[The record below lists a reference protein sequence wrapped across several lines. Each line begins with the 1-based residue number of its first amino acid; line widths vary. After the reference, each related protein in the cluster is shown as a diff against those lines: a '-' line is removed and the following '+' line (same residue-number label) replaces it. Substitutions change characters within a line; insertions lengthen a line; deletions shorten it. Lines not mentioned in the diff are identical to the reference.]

1 MSIFEVQKV
10 MVPEPSIAF
19 ENQLIKNYMEKTS
32 TNVWDSCLQIIKDN
46 IPNQSFKTWFEPIKP
61 LRLEGSI
68 LTIQVPSLFF
78 YEWLEEHY
86 VGLLR
91 KTIKKHLGEE
101 GRLEYNIVVEKSS
114 ANKPYTTNMPSSG
127 NGAEGK
133 NQSIPM
139 PVALNKDIKNPF
151 VIPGLKKLQVD
162 PQLNP
167 NYTFDSFIEGDCNRL
182 ARSAGYAVAGK
193 PGGTSFN
200 PLMIY
205 GGVGLGKT
213 HLAQAIG
220 NEIKRNIPDKLVIYV
235 SCEKFCQQ
243 FVDSL
248 KNNTI
253 NDFVNFYQAMD
264 VIIMDDVHNFA
275 GKEKTQDIFFHI
287 FNHLHQAGKQ
297 VILTSDKPPK
307 DLAGLEERLLSR
319 FKWGLSADLQIP
331 DLETR
336 MAILKKKMYQD
347 GIELTGD
354 VIEYVAHNIDNN
366 VRELEGALVS
376 LLAQATLNRKE
387 IDLNLAKQMLKNFI
401 KNSSK
406 EISME
411 YIQKLVCEYFE
422 VPVEMVKSKTRK
434 REIVQARQISMYLA
448 KSHTKTSLKSIG
460 AFFGGRD
467 HSTVIYACQ
476 TVEDLIDTD
485 KKFKAY
491 VADIQK
497 KLKMS

>member
-1 MSIFEVQKV
+1 
-10 MVPEPSIAF
+10 
-19 ENQLIKNYMEKTS
+19 MEKTS
-32 TNVWDSCLQIIKDN
+32 AFVWDNCLQIIKDN
-46 IPNQSFKTWFEPIKP
+46 IPTQSFKTWFEPIIP
-61 LRLEGSI
+61 IRLEESV

-78 YEWLEEHY
+78 YEWIEEHY

-91 KTIKKHLGEE
+91 KTIKKQLGDNA
-101 GRLEYNIVVEKSS
+101 RLEYNIVVEKSS
-114 ANKPYTTNMPSSG
+114 SQKPYTTNLPSSG

-133 NQSIPM
+133 SQSIPM

-167 NYTFDSFIEGDCNRL
+167 NYTFENFIEGDCNRL
-182 ARSAGYAVAGK
+182 ARSAGYAVAAK

-205 GGVGLGKT
+205 GGSGLGKT

-220 NEIKRNIPDKLVIYV
+220 NEVKRNMPDKLVIYV

-264 VIIMDDVHNFA
+264 IIIMDDVHNFA
-275 GKEKTQDIFFHI
+275 GKDKTQDIFFHI
-287 FNHLHQAGKQ
+287 FNHLHQSGKQ
-297 VILTSDKPPK
+297 LIITSDKSPK

-319 FKWGLSADLQIP
+319 FKWGLSADLTIP
-331 DLETR
+331 DIETR

-347 GIELTGD
+347 GIELPND
-354 VIEYVAHNIDNN
+354 VIEYVALNIDNN
-366 VRELEGALVS
+366 VRELEGAMVS
-376 LLAQATLNRKE
+376 LLAQSTLNRKE
-387 IDLNLAKQMLKNFI
+387 IDLALAKQMLKNFI
-401 KNSSK
+401 KNTSK

-422 VPVEMVKSKTRK
+422 VPVEIVKSKTRK

-476 TVEDLIDTD
+476 TVEDLIETD

-491 VADIQK
+491 VNDIQK

>member
-1 MSIFEVQKV
+1 
-10 MVPEPSIAF
+10 
-19 ENQLIKNYMEKTS
+19 MEKTS
-32 TNVWDSCLQIIKDN
+32 THVWNSCLQIIKDN
-46 IPNQSFKTWFEPIKP
+46 IPAQSFKTWFEPIKA
-61 LRLEGSI
+61 LRLEGNV

-91 KTIKKHLGEE
+91 KTVKKQLGED

-114 ANKPYTTNMPSSG
+114 TSIPYTTNMPSNG

-133 NQSIPM
+133 NQSMPM
-139 PVALNKDIKNPF
+139 PISLNKDIKNPF

-162 PQLNP
+162 PQLNQ
-167 NYTFDSFIEGDCNRL
+167 NYTFENFIEGDCNRL

-213 HLAQAIG
+213 HLVQAIG
-220 NEIKRNIPDKLVIYV
+220 NEIKRTLTDKLVLYV
-235 SCEKFCQQ
+235 SCEKFTQQ
-243 FVDSL
+243 FVAAL
-248 KNNTI
+248 KNNNI

-264 VIIMDDVHNFA
+264 VLIMDDVHNFA

-287 FNHLHQAGKQ
+287 FNHLHQSGKQ
-297 VILTSDKPPK
+297 LIITSDKAPK
-307 DLAGLEERLLSR
+307 DLSGLEERLLSR

-336 MAILKKKMYQD
+336 MAILNKKMYFD
-347 GIELTGD
+347 GIELPSE

-366 VRELEGALVS
+366 VRELEGAMVS
-376 LLAQATLNRKE
+376 LLAQSTLNKKE
-387 IDLNLAKQMLKNFI
+387 IDLNLAKSMLKNFI

-422 VPVEMVKSKTRK
+422 VPIEMVKSKTRK

-448 KSHTKTSLKSIG
+448 KLHTKTSLKSIG

-476 TVEDLIDTD
+476 TVDDLIDTD
-485 KKFKAY
+485 KKFKGY

>member
-1 MSIFEVQKV
+1 
-10 MVPEPSIAF
+10 
-19 ENQLIKNYMEKTS
+19 
-32 TNVWDSCLQIIKDN
+32 
-46 IPNQSFKTWFEPIKP
+46 
-61 LRLEGSI
+61 
-68 LTIQVPSLFF
+68 
-78 YEWLEEHY
+78 LEEHY

-91 KTIKKHLGEE
+91 KTVKKQLGDE

-114 ANKPYTTNMPSSG
+114 NSIPYTTNMPSNG

-133 NQSIPM
+133 KQSIPM
-139 PVALNKDIKNPF
+139 PVSLNKDIKNPF

-167 NYTFDSFIEGDCNRL
+167 NYCFENFIEGDCNRL

-220 NEIKRNIPDKLVIYV
+220 NEVKQTMPDKLVLYV
-235 SCEKFCQQ
+235 SCEKFTQQ
-243 FVDSL
+243 FVDAL
-248 KNNTI
+248 KNNNI

-264 VIIMDDVHNFA
+264 VLIMDDVHNFA

-287 FNHLHQAGKQ
+287 FNHLHQSGKQ
-297 VILTSDKPPK
+297 LIITSDKAPK
-307 DLAGLEERLLSR
+307 DLSGLEERLLSR

-336 MAILKKKMYQD
+336 MAILKKKMYTD
-347 GIELTGD
+347 GIELPGE

-366 VRELEGALVS
+366 VRELEGAMVS
-376 LLAQATLNRKE
+376 LLAQSTLNKKE
-387 IDLNLAKQMLKNFI
+387 IDLGLAKSMLKNFV
-401 KNSSK
+401 KNTSR

-411 YIQKLVCEYFE
+411 FIQKLVCEYFE
-422 VPVEMVKSKTRK
+422 VPIDMVKSKTRK

-460 AFFGGRD
+460 QFFGGRD

-491 VADIQK
+491 VQDIQK

>member
-1 MSIFEVQKV
+1 
-10 MVPEPSIAF
+10 
-19 ENQLIKNYMEKTS
+19 MEKTCTS
-32 TNVWDSCLQIIKDN
+32 VWENCLQIIKDN
-46 IPNQSFKTWFEPIKP
+46 IPTQSFKTWFEPIIP
-61 LRLEGSI
+61 LRLEASV

-91 KTIKKHLGEE
+91 KTIKKHLGDT

-114 ANKPYTTNMPSSG
+114 SKKPYTTNLPSSG

-133 NQSIPM
+133 SQSIPM

-167 NYTFDSFIEGDCNRL
+167 NYTFENFIEGDCNRL
-182 ARSAGYAVAGK
+182 ARSAGYAVAAK

-220 NEIKRNIPDKLVIYV
+220 NEVKRTMPDKLVIYV

-264 VIIMDDVHNFA
+264 IIIMDDVHNFA
-275 GKEKTQDIFFHI
+275 GKDKTQDIFFHI
-287 FNHLHQAGKQ
+287 FNHLHQSGKQ
-297 VILTSDKPPK
+297 LIITSDKPPK

-319 FKWGLSADLQIP
+319 FKWGLSADLSVP
-331 DLETR
+331 DIETR

-347 GIELTGD
+347 GIELPND
-354 VIEYVAHNIDNN
+354 VIEYVANNIDNN
-366 VRELEGALVS
+366 VRELEGAMVS
-376 LLAQATLNRKE
+376 LLAQSTLNKKE
-387 IDLNLAKQMLKNFI
+387 IDLALAKQMLKNFI
-401 KNSSK
+401 KNTSK

-491 VADIQK
+491 VQDIQK

>member
-1 MSIFEVQKV
+1 
-10 MVPEPSIAF
+10 
-19 ENQLIKNYMEKTS
+19 MEKTC
-32 TNVWDSCLQIIKDN
+32 TNVWNNCLQIIKDN
-46 IPNQSFKTWFEPIKP
+46 IPTQSFKTWFDPIKA
-61 LRLEGSI
+61 LRLEGNI

-86 VGLLR
+86 VSLLR
-91 KTIKKHLGEE
+91 KTVKKQLGED

-114 ANKPYTTNMPSSG
+114 NNKPYTTNMPSNG

-139 PVALNKDIKNPF
+139 PINLNKDIKNPF

-162 PQLNP
+162 PQLNQ
-167 NYTFDSFIEGDCNRL
+167 NYTFENYIEGDCNRL
-182 ARSAGYAVAGK
+182 ARAAGYAVSNK

-205 GGVGLGKT
+205 GAVGLGKT

-220 NEIKRNIPDKLVIYV
+220 NEIKRLQNDKLVLYV
-235 SCEKFCQQ
+235 SCEKFTQQ
-243 FVDSL
+243 FVDAL
-248 KNNTI
+248 KNNNI

-264 VIIMDDVHNFA
+264 VLIMDDVHNFA

-287 FNHLHQAGKQ
+287 FNHLHQSGKQ
-297 VILTSDKPPK
+297 LIITCDKPPK
-307 DLAGLEERLLSR
+307 DLTGLEERLLSR
-319 FKWGLSADLQIP
+319 FKWGLSADLQVP

-336 MAILKKKMYQD
+336 MAILKKKIYSD
-347 GIELTGD
+347 GIDLSGD

-366 VRELEGALVS
+366 VRELEGAMVS
-376 LLAQATLNRKE
+376 LLAQSTLNKKD
-387 IDLNLAKQMLKNFI
+387 IDLHLAKSMLKNFI

-406 EISME
+406 EISIE

-422 VPVEMVKSKTRK
+422 VPIEMVKSKTRK

-460 AFFGGRD
+460 VFFGGRD

-476 TVEDLIDTD
+476 TVEDLIETD
-485 KKFKAY
+485 KKFKSY
-491 VADIQK
+491 VTDIQK

>member
-1 MSIFEVQKV
+1 
-10 MVPEPSIAF
+10 
-19 ENQLIKNYMEKTS
+19 MEKTC
-32 TNVWDSCLQIIKDN
+32 TEVWNNCLQIIKDN
-46 IPNQSFKTWFEPIKP
+46 IPAQSFKTWFEPIKA
-61 LRLEGSI
+61 LRLEGNV

-91 KTIKKHLGEE
+91 KTVKKQLGEE

-114 ANKPYTTNMPSSG
+114 NSKPFTTNMPSNG
-127 NGAEGK
+127 NGAEAK
-133 NQSIPM
+133 TQSMPM

-167 NYTFDSFIEGDCNRL
+167 NYNFDNFVEGDCNRL
-182 ARSAGYAVAGK
+182 ARSAGYAVAAK

-220 NEIKRNIPDKLVIYV
+220 NEIKRNMPDKLVLYV
-235 SCEKFCQQ
+235 SCEKFTQQ
-243 FVDSL
+243 FVDAL
-248 KNNTI
+248 KNNNI

-264 VIIMDDVHNFA
+264 VLIMDDVHNFA

-287 FNHLHQAGKQ
+287 FNHLHQSGKQ
-297 VILTSDKPPK
+297 LIVTSDKAPK
-307 DLAGLEERLLSR
+307 DLSGLEERLLSR
-319 FKWGLSADLQIP
+319 FKWGLSADLQVP

-336 MAILKKKMYQD
+336 MAILKKKMYSD
-347 GIELTGD
+347 GIDLPSE

-366 VRELEGALVS
+366 VRELEGAMVS
-376 LLAQATLNRKE
+376 LLAQSTLNKKE
-387 IDLNLAKQMLKNFI
+387 IDLNLAKSMLKNFI
-401 KNSSK
+401 KNSTK
-406 EISME
+406 EISMD

-422 VPVEMVKSKTRK
+422 VPVEMVKSQTRK

-448 KSHTKTSLKSIG
+448 KSHTKPSLKSIG

>member
-1 MSIFEVQKV
+1 
-10 MVPEPSIAF
+10 
-19 ENQLIKNYMEKTS
+19 MEKTCN
-32 TNVWDSCLQIIKDN
+32 NVWENCLQIIKDN
-46 IPNQSFKTWFEPIKP
+46 IPTQSFKTWFEPIIP
-61 LRLEGSI
+61 LRLEESI

-91 KTIKKHLGEE
+91 KTIKKQLGDSA
-101 GRLEYNIVVEKSS
+101 RLEYNIVVEKSS
-114 ANKPYTTNMPSSG
+114 SQKPYTTNLPSSG

-133 NQSIPM
+133 TQSIPM

-167 NYTFDSFIEGDCNRL
+167 NYTFENFIEGDCNRL
-182 ARSAGYAVAGK
+182 ARSAGYAVAAK

-200 PLMIY
+200 LLMIY

-220 NEIKRNIPDKLVIYV
+220 NEVKRNMPDKLVIYV

-264 VIIMDDVHNFA
+264 IIIMDDVHNFA
-275 GKEKTQDIFFHI
+275 GKDKTQDIFFHI
-287 FNHLHQAGKQ
+287 FNHLHQSGKQ
-297 VILTSDKPPK
+297 LIITSDKPPK

-319 FKWGLSADLQIP
+319 FKWGLSADLSVP
-331 DLETR
+331 DIETR

-347 GIELTGD
+347 GIELPND
-354 VIEYVAHNIDNN
+354 VIEYVANNIDNN
-366 VRELEGALVS
+366 VRELEGAMVS
-376 LLAQATLNRKE
+376 LLAQSTLNKKE
-387 IDLNLAKQMLKNFI
+387 IDLALAKQMLKNFI
-401 KNSSK
+401 KNTSK

-491 VADIQK
+491 VHDIQK

>member
-1 MSIFEVQKV
+1 
-10 MVPEPSIAF
+10 
-19 ENQLIKNYMEKTS
+19 MEKTS
-32 TNVWDSCLQIIKDN
+32 SHVWNNCLQIIKDN
-46 IPNQSFKTWFEPIKP
+46 IPAQSFKTWFEPIKA
-61 LRLEGSI
+61 LRLEGNV

-91 KTIKKHLGEE
+91 KTVKKQLGED

-114 ANKPYTTNMPSSG
+114 TSIPYTTNMPSNG

-133 NQSIPM
+133 NQSMPM
-139 PVALNKDIKNPF
+139 PISLNKDIKNPF

-162 PQLNP
+162 PQLNQ
-167 NYTFDSFIEGDCNRL
+167 NYTFENFIEGDCNRL

-213 HLAQAIG
+213 HLVQAIG
-220 NEIKRNIPDKLVIYV
+220 NEVKRTLTDKLVLYV
-235 SCEKFCQQ
+235 SCEKFTQQ
-243 FVDSL
+243 FVDAL
-248 KNNTI
+248 KNNNI

-264 VIIMDDVHNFA
+264 VLIMDDVHNFA

-287 FNHLHQAGKQ
+287 FNHLHQSGKQ
-297 VILTSDKPPK
+297 LIITSDKAPK
-307 DLAGLEERLLSR
+307 DLSGLEERLLSR

-336 MAILKKKMYQD
+336 MAILNKKMYFD
-347 GIELTGD
+347 GIELPSE

-366 VRELEGALVS
+366 VRELEGAMVS
-376 LLAQATLNRKE
+376 LLAQSTLNKKE
-387 IDLNLAKQMLKNFI
+387 IDLNLAKSMLKNFI

-422 VPVEMVKSKTRK
+422 VPIEMVKSKTRK

-448 KSHTKTSLKSIG
+448 KLHTKTSLKSIG

-476 TVEDLIDTD
+476 TVDDLIDTD
-485 KKFKAY
+485 KKFKGY

>member
-1 MSIFEVQKV
+1 
-10 MVPEPSIAF
+10 
-19 ENQLIKNYMEKTS
+19 MEKTCTS
-32 TNVWDSCLQIIKDN
+32 VWNECLSIIKDN
-46 IPNQSFKTWFEPIKP
+46 IPAQSYKTWFEPINA
-61 LRLEGSI
+61 LRLEGNV

-86 VGLLR
+86 VALLR
-91 KTIKKHLGEE
+91 KTVKKQLGDE

-114 ANKPYTTNMPSSG
+114 NKKPYTTNMPSNG
-127 NGAEGK
+127 NGSEAK
-133 NQSIPM
+133 QQAIPM
-139 PVALNKDIKNPF
+139 PVSLNKDIKNPF

-167 NYTFDSFIEGDCNRL
+167 NYCFENFIEGDCNRL
-182 ARSAGYAVAGK
+182 ARSAGYAVAAK

-200 PLMIY
+200 PLMLY

-220 NEIKRNIPDKLVIYV
+220 NEIKRTNSDKLVIYV

-275 GKEKTQDIFFHI
+275 GKEKTQDIFFHV
-287 FNHLHQAGKQ
+287 FNHLHQSGKQ
-297 VILTSDKPPK
+297 IILTSDKPPK
-307 DLAGLEERLLSR
+307 DLSGLEERLLSR
-319 FKWGLSADLQIP
+319 FKWGLSADLQVP

-336 MAILKKKMYQD
+336 MAILKKKMYTD
-347 GIELTGD
+347 GIELPSE

-366 VRELEGALVS
+366 VRELEGAMVS
-376 LLAQATLNRKE
+376 LLAQATLNKKE
-387 IDLNLAKQMLKNFI
+387 IDLGLAKAMLKNFI
-401 KNSSK
+401 KNTSK

-448 KSHTKTSLKSIG
+448 KSLTKTSLKSIG
-460 AFFGGRD
+460 QFFGGRD

-476 TVEDLIDTD
+476 TVEDLIETD
-485 KKFKAY
+485 KKFKNY
-491 VADIQK
+491 MQDIQK
-497 KLKMS
+497 KLKMG

>member
-1 MSIFEVQKV
+1 
-10 MVPEPSIAF
+10 
-19 ENQLIKNYMEKTS
+19 
-32 TNVWDSCLQIIKDN
+32 
-46 IPNQSFKTWFEPIKP
+46 
-61 LRLEGSI
+61 
-68 LTIQVPSLFF
+68 
-78 YEWLEEHY
+78 
-86 VGLLR
+86 
-91 KTIKKHLGEE
+91 
-101 GRLEYNIVVEKSS
+101 
-114 ANKPYTTNMPSSG
+114 
-127 NGAEGK
+127 
-133 NQSIPM
+133 
-139 PVALNKDIKNPF
+139 
-151 VIPGLKKLQVD
+151 
-162 PQLNP
+162 
-167 NYTFDSFIEGDCNRL
+167 
-182 ARSAGYAVAGK
+182 
-193 PGGTSFN
+193 
-200 PLMIY
+200 MIH

-220 NEIKRNIPDKLVIYV
+220 NEVKRTIPDKLVLYV
-235 SCEKFCQQ
+235 SCEKFTQQ
-243 FVDSL
+243 FVDAL
-248 KNNTI
+248 KNNNI

-264 VIIMDDVHNFA
+264 ILIMDDVHNFA

-287 FNHLHQAGKQ
+287 FNHLHQSGKQ
-297 VILTSDKPPK
+297 LIITSDKPPK
-307 DLAGLEERLLSR
+307 DLSGLEERLLSR
-319 FKWGLSADLQIP
+319 FKWGLSADLQVP

-336 MAILKKKMYQD
+336 MAILKKKMYTD
-347 GIELTGD
+347 GIELPGE

-366 VRELEGALVS
+366 VRELEGAMVS
-376 LLAQATLNRKE
+376 LLAQSTLNKKE
-387 IDLNLAKQMLKNFI
+387 IDLNLAKSMLKNFI

-422 VPVEMVKSKTRK
+422 VPIEMVKSKTRK
-434 REIVQARQISMYLA
+434 REIVQARQISMYLS

>member
-1 MSIFEVQKV
+1 
-10 MVPEPSIAF
+10 
-19 ENQLIKNYMEKTS
+19 MEQAS
-32 TNVWDSCLQIIKDN
+32 TNVWNNCLQIIKDN
-46 IPNQSFKTWFEPIKP
+46 IPAQSFKTWFEPIKA
-61 LRLEGSI
+61 LRLEGNV

-91 KTIKKHLGEE
+91 KTVKKQLGEE

-114 ANKPYTTNMPSSG
+114 NNKPYTTNMPSNG

-133 NQSIPM
+133 NQSMPM
-139 PVALNKDIKNPF
+139 PVSLNKDIKNPF

-162 PQLNP
+162 PQLNQ
-167 NYTFDSFIEGDCNRL
+167 NYTFENFIEGDCNRL
-182 ARSAGYAVAGK
+182 ARSAGYAVAAK

-220 NEIKRNIPDKLVIYV
+220 NEIKRTLTDKLVLYV
-235 SCEKFCQQ
+235 SCEKFTQQ
-243 FVDSL
+243 FVDAL
-248 KNNTI
+248 KNNNI

-264 VIIMDDVHNFA
+264 ILIMDDVHNFA

-287 FNHLHQAGKQ
+287 FNHLHQSGKQ
-297 VILTSDKPPK
+297 LIITSDKAPK
-307 DLAGLEERLLSR
+307 DLSGLEERLLSR

-336 MAILKKKMYQD
+336 MAILKKKMYSD
-347 GIELTGD
+347 GIELPGE

-366 VRELEGALVS
+366 VRELEGAMVS
-376 LLAQATLNRKE
+376 LLAQSTLNKKE
-387 IDLNLAKQMLKNFI
+387 IDLNLAKSMLKNFI

-411 YIQKLVCEYFE
+411 YIQNLVCEYFE
-422 VPVEMVKSKTRK
+422 VPIEMVKSKTRK

-448 KSHTKTSLKSIG
+448 KLHTKTSLKSIG

-476 TVEDLIDTD
+476 TVDDLIDTD
-485 KKFKAY
+485 KKFKGY

>member
-1 MSIFEVQKV
+1 
-10 MVPEPSIAF
+10 
-19 ENQLIKNYMEKTS
+19 MEKAC
-32 TNVWDSCLQIIKDN
+32 TNVWNNCLQIIKDN
-46 IPNQSFKTWFEPIKP
+46 IPAQSFKTWFEPIKA
-61 LRLEGSI
+61 LRLEGNV

-91 KTIKKHLGEE
+91 KTVKKQLGEE

-114 ANKPYTTNMPSSG
+114 NNKPYTTNMPSNG

-133 NQSIPM
+133 NQSMPM
-139 PVALNKDIKNPF
+139 PVSLNKDIKNPF

-162 PQLNP
+162 PQLNQ
-167 NYTFDSFIEGDCNRL
+167 NYTFENFIEGDCNRL
-182 ARSAGYAVAGK
+182 ARSAGYAVAAK

-205 GGVGLGKT
+205 GVVGLGKT

-220 NEIKRNIPDKLVIYV
+220 NEIKRTLTDKLVLYV
-235 SCEKFCQQ
+235 SCEKFTQQ
-243 FVDSL
+243 FVDAL
-248 KNNTI
+248 KNNNI

-264 VIIMDDVHNFA
+264 VLIMDDVHNFA

-287 FNHLHQAGKQ
+287 FNHLHQSGKQ
-297 VILTSDKPPK
+297 LIITSDKAPK
-307 DLAGLEERLLSR
+307 DLSGLEERLLSR

-336 MAILKKKMYQD
+336 MAILKKKMYSD
-347 GIELTGD
+347 GIELPGE

-366 VRELEGALVS
+366 VRELEGAMVS
-376 LLAQATLNRKE
+376 LLAQSTLNKKE
-387 IDLNLAKQMLKNFI
+387 IDLNLAKSMLKNFI

-422 VPVEMVKSKTRK
+422 VPIEMVKSKTRK

-448 KSHTKTSLKSIG
+448 KLHTKTSLKSIG

-476 TVEDLIDTD
+476 TVDDLIDTD
-485 KKFKAY
+485 KKFKGY

>member
-1 MSIFEVQKV
+1 
-10 MVPEPSIAF
+10 
-19 ENQLIKNYMEKTS
+19 MEKTC
-32 TNVWDSCLQIIKDN
+32 TNVWVNCLQIIKDN
-46 IPNQSFKTWFEPIKP
+46 IPAQSFKTWFEPIKA
-61 LRLEGSI
+61 LRLEGNV

-91 KTIKKHLGEE
+91 KTVKKQLGEE

-114 ANKPYTTNMPSSG
+114 NSIPYTTNMPSNG

-133 NQSIPM
+133 NQSMPM
-139 PVALNKDIKNPF
+139 PVSLNKDIKNPF

-162 PQLNP
+162 PQLNQ
-167 NYTFDSFIEGDCNRL
+167 NYTFENFIEGDCNRL

-200 PLMIY
+200 PLMVY

-213 HLAQAIG
+213 HLVQAIG
-220 NEIKRNIPDKLVIYV
+220 NEIKRNLTDKLVLYV
-235 SCEKFCQQ
+235 SCEKFTQQ
-243 FVDSL
+243 FVDAL
-248 KNNTI
+248 KNNNI

-264 VIIMDDVHNFA
+264 VLIMDDVHNFA

-287 FNHLHQAGKQ
+287 FNHLHQSGKQ
-297 VILTSDKPPK
+297 LIVTSDKAPK
-307 DLAGLEERLLSR
+307 DLSGLEERLLSR
-319 FKWGLSADLQIP
+319 FKWGLSADLQVP

-336 MAILKKKMYQD
+336 MAILKKKMYSD
-347 GIELTGD
+347 GIELPGE

-366 VRELEGALVS
+366 VRELEGAMVS
-376 LLAQATLNRKE
+376 LLAQSTLNKKE
-387 IDLNLAKQMLKNFI
+387 IDLNLAKSMLKNFI

-448 KSHTKTSLKSIG
+448 KLHTKTSLKSIG

-476 TVEDLIDTD
+476 TVDDLIDTD
-485 KKFKAY
+485 KKFKGY

>member
-1 MSIFEVQKV
+1 VKSSPQRLE
-10 MVPEPSIAF
+10 
-19 ENQLIKNYMEKTS
+19 IKLLRKSFMEKTG
-32 TNVWDSCLQIIKDN
+32 TNVWNQCLQIIKDN
-46 IPNQSFKTWFEPIKP
+46 IPTQSYKTWFEPIKA
-61 LRLEGSI
+61 LRLEGNV

-91 KTIKKHLGEE
+91 KTVKKQLGDE

-114 ANKPYTTNMPSSG
+114 SSKPYTTNMPSTG
-127 NGAEGK
+127 NGSEAK
-133 NQSIPM
+133 YQSIP
-139 PVALNKDIKNPF
+139 VAVTLNKDIKNPF

-167 NYTFDSFIEGDCNRL
+167 NYCFENFIEGDCNRL
-182 ARSAGYAVAGK
+182 ARSAGYAVAAK

-200 PLMIY
+200 PLLLY

-213 HLAQAIG
+213 HLGQAIG
-220 NEIKRNIPDKLVIYV
+220 NEIKRTSPDKLVIYV

-287 FNHLHQAGKQ
+287 FNHLHQSGKQ
-297 VILTSDKPPK
+297 VILTSDKAPK

-319 FKWGLSADLQIP
+319 FKWGLSADLQVP

-336 MAILKKKMYQD
+336 MAILKKKMYAD
-347 GIELTGD
+347 GIELPSE

-366 VRELEGALVS
+366 VRELEGAMVS
-376 LLAQATLNRKE
+376 LLAQSTLNKKD
-387 IDLNLAKQMLKNFI
+387 IDLALAKSMLKNFI
-401 KNSSK
+401 KHTSR

-460 AFFGGRD
+460 QFFGGRD

-485 KKFKAY
+485 KKFKNY
-491 VADIQK
+491 VQDIQK

>member
-1 MSIFEVQKV
+1 
-10 MVPEPSIAF
+10 
-19 ENQLIKNYMEKTS
+19 MEKTC
-32 TNVWDSCLQIIKDN
+32 TNVWNNCLQIIKDN
-46 IPNQSFKTWFEPIKP
+46 IPAQSFKTWFEPIKA
-61 LRLEGSI
+61 LRVDGSV

-91 KTIKKHLGEE
+91 KTIKKQLGDE
-101 GRLEYNIVVEKSS
+101 GRLEYNIVVEQSS
-114 ANKPYTTNMPSSG
+114 SSKPYTTNMPSNG
-127 NGAEGK
+127 NGAEAK
-133 NQSIPM
+133 NQSMPIPISI
-139 PVALNKDIKNPF
+139 NKDIKNPF
-151 VIPGLKKLQVD
+151 VIPGLKKLHVD
-162 PQLNP
+162 PQLNQ
-167 NYTFDSFIEGDCNRL
+167 NYTFENFVEGDCNRL
-182 ARSAGYAVAGK
+182 ARSAGYAVAAK

-220 NEIKRNIPDKLVIYV
+220 NEIKRTLPDKLVLYV
-235 SCEKFCQQ
+235 SCEKFTQQ
-243 FVDSL
+243 FVDAL
-248 KNNTI
+248 KHNNI
-253 NDFVNFYQAMD
+253 NDFVNFYQAID
-264 VIIMDDVHNFA
+264 VLIMDDVHNFA
-275 GKEKTQDIFFHI
+275 GKEKTQDFFFHI
-287 FNHLHQAGKQ
+287 FNHLHQSGRQ
-297 VILTSDKPPK
+297 LIITSDKAPK

-336 MAILKKKMYQD
+336 MAILKNKIYQD
-347 GIELTGD
+347 GIELSND

-366 VRELEGALVS
+366 VRELEGAMVS
-376 LLAQATLNRKE
+376 LLAQSTLNRKE
-387 IDLNLAKQMLKNFI
+387 IDLALAKQMLKNFV
-401 KNSSK
+401 KNSTK

-411 YIQKLVCEYFE
+411 YIQSLVCEYFE
-422 VPVEMVKSKTRK
+422 VPIEMLKSQTRK

-448 KSHTKTSLKSIG
+448 KAHTKSSLKTIG
-460 AFFGGRD
+460 SFFGGRD

-485 KKFKAY
+485 KKFKGY

>member
-1 MSIFEVQKV
+1 
-10 MVPEPSIAF
+10 
-19 ENQLIKNYMEKTS
+19 MEKTC
-32 TNVWDSCLQIIKDN
+32 THVWNNCLLIIKDN
-46 IPNQSFKTWFEPIKP
+46 IPAQSFKTWFEPIKA
-61 LRLEGSI
+61 LRLEGNV

-91 KTIKKHLGEE
+91 KTVKKQLGEE

-114 ANKPYTTNMPSSG
+114 ANIPYTTNMPSNG

-133 NQSIPM
+133 NQSMPM
-139 PVALNKDIKNPF
+139 PISLNKDIKNPF

-162 PQLNP
+162 PQLNQ
-167 NYTFDSFIEGDCNRL
+167 NYTFENFIEGDCNRL

-220 NEIKRNIPDKLVIYV
+220 NEIKRSLSDKLVLYV
-235 SCEKFCQQ
+235 SCEKFTQQ
-243 FVDSL
+243 FVDAL
-248 KNNTI
+248 KNNNI

-264 VIIMDDVHNFA
+264 VLIMDDVHNFA
-275 GKEKTQDIFFHI
+275 GKEKTQDIFFHL
-287 FNHLHQAGKQ
+287 FNHLHQSGKQ
-297 VILTSDKPPK
+297 LIITSDKAPK
-307 DLAGLEERLLSR
+307 DLSGLEERLLSR

-336 MAILKKKMYQD
+336 MAILNKKMYSD
-347 GIELTGD
+347 GIELPSE

-366 VRELEGALVS
+366 VRELEGAMVS
-376 LLAQATLNRKE
+376 LLAQSTLNKKE
-387 IDLNLAKQMLKNFI
+387 IDLNLAKSMLKNFI

-422 VPVEMVKSKTRK
+422 VPIEMVKSKTRK

-448 KSHTKTSLKSIG
+448 KLHTKTSLKSIG

-476 TVEDLIDTD
+476 TVDDLIDTD
-485 KKFKAY
+485 KKFKGY

>member
-1 MSIFEVQKV
+1 
-10 MVPEPSIAF
+10 
-19 ENQLIKNYMEKTS
+19 MEKTS
-32 TNVWDSCLQIIKDN
+32 TQVWDSCLQIIKDN
-46 IPNQSFKTWFEPIKP
+46 IPAQSFKTWFEPIKA
-61 LRLEGSI
+61 LRLEGNV

-91 KTIKKHLGEE
+91 KTVKKQLGEE

-114 ANKPYTTNMPSSG
+114 TSIPFTTNMPSNG

-133 NQSIPM
+133 NQSMPM

-162 PQLNP
+162 PQLNA
-167 NYTFDSFIEGDCNRL
+167 NYTFENFVEGDCNRL
-182 ARSAGYAVAGK
+182 ARSAGYAVAAK

-220 NEIKRNIPDKLVIYV
+220 NEIKRIMPDKLVLYV
-235 SCEKFCQQ
+235 SCEKFTQQ
-243 FVDSL
+243 FVDAL
-248 KNNTI
+248 KNNNI

-264 VIIMDDVHNFA
+264 VLIMDDVHNFA

-287 FNHLHQAGKQ
+287 FNHLHQSGKQ
-297 VILTSDKPPK
+297 LIVTSDKAPK

-319 FKWGLSADLQIP
+319 FKWGLSADLQVP

-336 MAILKKKMYQD
+336 MAILKKKMYAD
-347 GIELTGD
+347 GIDLPGE

-366 VRELEGALVS
+366 VRELEGAMVS
-376 LLAQATLNRKE
+376 LLAQSTLNRKE
-387 IDLNLAKQMLKNFI
+387 IDLNLAKSMLKNFI
-401 KNSSK
+401 KNASK
-406 EISME
+406 EISMD

-422 VPVEMVKSKTRK
+422 VPIEMVKSQTRK
-434 REIVQARQISMYLA
+434 REIVQARQISMYLS

-485 KKFKAY
+485 KKFKGY

>member
-1 MSIFEVQKV
+1 
-10 MVPEPSIAF
+10 
-19 ENQLIKNYMEKTS
+19 MEKTC
-32 TNVWDSCLQIIKDN
+32 TQIWNDCLQIIKDN
-46 IPNQSFKTWFEPIKP
+46 IPAQSFKTWFEPIKA
-61 LRLEGSI
+61 LRLEGNV

-91 KTIKKHLGEE
+91 KTVKKQLGEE

-114 ANKPYTTNMPSSG
+114 NNIPYTTNMPSNG

-133 NQSIPM
+133 NQSMPM
-139 PVALNKDIKNPF
+139 PISLNKDIKNPV

-162 PQLNP
+162 PQLNQ
-167 NYTFDSFIEGDCNRL
+167 NYTFENFIEGDCNRL

-200 PLMIY
+200 PLMVY

-220 NEIKRNIPDKLVIYV
+220 NEIKRTLTDKLVLYV
-235 SCEKFCQQ
+235 SCEKFTQQ
-243 FVDSL
+243 FVDAL
-248 KNNTI
+248 KNNNI

-264 VIIMDDVHNFA
+264 VLIMDDVHNFA

-287 FNHLHQAGKQ
+287 FNHLHQSGKQ
-297 VILTSDKPPK
+297 LIITSDKAPK
-307 DLAGLEERLLSR
+307 DLSGLEERLLSR

-336 MAILKKKMYQD
+336 MAILKKKMYSD
-347 GIELTGD
+347 GIELPGE

-366 VRELEGALVS
+366 VRELEGAMVS
-376 LLAQATLNRKE
+376 LLAQSTLNKKE
-387 IDLNLAKQMLKNFI
+387 IDLNLAKSMLKNFI

-422 VPVEMVKSKTRK
+422 VPIEMVKSKTRK

-448 KSHTKTSLKSIG
+448 KLHTKTSLKSIG

-476 TVEDLIDTD
+476 TVDDLIDTD
-485 KKFKAY
+485 KKFKGY

>member
-1 MSIFEVQKV
+1 
-10 MVPEPSIAF
+10 
-19 ENQLIKNYMEKTS
+19 MEKTCTS
-32 TNVWDSCLQIIKDN
+32 VWDNCLQIIKDN
-46 IPNQSFKTWFEPIKP
+46 IPTQSFKTWFEPIIP
-61 LRLEGSI
+61 LRLEESI

-91 KTIKKHLGEE
+91 KTIKKQLGDS

-114 ANKPYTTNMPSSG
+114 SQKPYTTNLPSSG

-139 PVALNKDIKNPF
+139 PVALNKDIRNPF

-167 NYTFDSFIEGDCNRL
+167 NYTFENFIEGDCNRL
-182 ARSAGYAVAGK
+182 ARSAGYAVGAK

-220 NEIKRNIPDKLVIYV
+220 NEVKKTMPDKLVIYV

-264 VIIMDDVHNFA
+264 IIIMDDVHNFA

-287 FNHLHQAGKQ
+287 FNHLHQSGKQ
-297 VILTSDKPPK
+297 LILTSDKPPK

-319 FKWGLSADLQIP
+319 FKWGLSADLSVP
-331 DLETR
+331 DIETR

-347 GIELTGD
+347 GIELPND

-366 VRELEGALVS
+366 VRELEGAMVS
-376 LLAQATLNRKE
+376 LLAQSTLNKKE
-387 IDLNLAKQMLKNFI
+387 IDLALAKQMLKNFI
-401 KNSSK
+401 KNTSK

-491 VADIQK
+491 VHDIQK

>member
-1 MSIFEVQKV
+1 
-10 MVPEPSIAF
+10 
-19 ENQLIKNYMEKTS
+19 MEKTC
-32 TNVWDSCLQIIKDN
+32 TQVWNNCLQIIKDN
-46 IPNQSFKTWFEPIKP
+46 IPAQSFKTWFEPIKA
-61 LRLEGSI
+61 LRLEGNV

-91 KTIKKHLGEE
+91 KTVKKQLGEE

-114 ANKPYTTNMPSSG
+114 NNIPYTTNMPSNG

-133 NQSIPM
+133 NQSMPM
-139 PVALNKDIKNPF
+139 PISLNKDIKNPF

-162 PQLNP
+162 PQLNQ
-167 NYTFDSFIEGDCNRL
+167 NYTFENFIEGDCNRL

-220 NEIKRNIPDKLVIYV
+220 NEIKRTLTDKLVLYV
-235 SCEKFCQQ
+235 SCEKFTQQ
-243 FVDSL
+243 FVDAL
-248 KNNTI
+248 KNNNI

-264 VIIMDDVHNFA
+264 VLIMDDVHNFA

-287 FNHLHQAGKQ
+287 FNHLHQSGKQ
-297 VILTSDKPPK
+297 LIITSDKPPK
-307 DLAGLEERLLSR
+307 DLSGLEERLLSR

-336 MAILKKKMYQD
+336 MAILKKKMYSD
-347 GIELTGD
+347 GIELPGE

-366 VRELEGALVS
+366 VRELEGAMVS
-376 LLAQATLNRKE
+376 LLAQSTLNKKE
-387 IDLNLAKQMLKNFI
+387 IDLNLAKSMLKNFI

-422 VPVEMVKSKTRK
+422 VPIEMVKSKTRK

-448 KSHTKTSLKSIG
+448 KLHTKTSLKSIG

-476 TVEDLIDTD
+476 TVDDLIDTD
-485 KKFKAY
+485 KKFKGY

>member
-1 MSIFEVQKV
+1 
-10 MVPEPSIAF
+10 
-19 ENQLIKNYMEKTS
+19 MEKTC
-32 TNVWDSCLQIIKDN
+32 TQVWNNCLQIIKDN
-46 IPNQSFKTWFEPIKP
+46 IPAQSFKTWFEPIKA
-61 LRLEGSI
+61 LRLDGNV

-91 KTIKKHLGEE
+91 KTVKKQLGEE

-114 ANKPYTTNMPSSG
+114 NSIPYTTNMPSNG

-133 NQSIPM
+133 NQSMPM
-139 PVALNKDIKNPF
+139 PISLNKDIKNPF

-162 PQLNP
+162 PQLNQ
-167 NYTFDSFIEGDCNRL
+167 NYTFENFIEGDCNRL

-220 NEIKRNIPDKLVIYV
+220 NEIKRTLTDKLVLYV
-235 SCEKFCQQ
+235 SCEKFTQQ
-243 FVDSL
+243 FVDAL
-248 KNNTI
+248 KNNNI

-264 VIIMDDVHNFA
+264 VLIMDDVHNFA

-287 FNHLHQAGKQ
+287 FNHLHQSGKQ
-297 VILTSDKPPK
+297 LIITSDKAPK
-307 DLAGLEERLLSR
+307 DLSGLEERLLSR
-319 FKWGLSADLQIP
+319 FKWGLSADLQVP

-336 MAILKKKMYQD
+336 MAILKKKMYSD
-347 GIELTGD
+347 GIELPGE

-366 VRELEGALVS
+366 VRELEGAMVS
-376 LLAQATLNRKE
+376 LLAQSTLNKKE
-387 IDLNLAKQMLKNFI
+387 IDLNLAKSMLKNFI

-422 VPVEMVKSKTRK
+422 VPIEMVKSKTRK

-448 KSHTKTSLKSIG
+448 KLHTKTSLKSIG

-476 TVEDLIDTD
+476 TVDDLIDTD
-485 KKFKAY
+485 KKFKGY

>member
-1 MSIFEVQKV
+1 
-10 MVPEPSIAF
+10 
-19 ENQLIKNYMEKTS
+19 MEKTS
-32 TNVWDSCLQIIKDN
+32 TSVWNSCLEIIKDN
-46 IPNQSFKTWFEPIKP
+46 IPAQSFKTWFEPISA
-61 LRLEGSI
+61 LRLEGNV

-91 KTIKKHLGEE
+91 KTVKKQLGEN

-114 ANKPYTTNMPSSG
+114 NKNIPYTTNMPSNG

-133 NQSIPM
+133 RQSIPV

-162 PQLNP
+162 PQLNQ
-167 NYTFDSFIEGDCNRL
+167 NYTFDNFIEGDCNRL
-182 ARSAGYAVAGK
+182 ARSAGFAVASK

-220 NEIKRNIPDKLVIYV
+220 NEVKRNMPDKLVIYV

-275 GKEKTQDIFFHI
+275 GKDKTQDIFFHI
-287 FNHLHQAGKQ
+287 FNHLHQSGKQ
-297 VILTSDKPPK
+297 IILTSDKAPK

-319 FKWGLSADLQIP
+319 FKWGLSADMQVP

-336 MAILKKKMYQD
+336 MAILKKKMYAD
-347 GIELTGD
+347 GIDLPYE
-354 VIEYVAHNIDNN
+354 VVEYVANNIDNN
-366 VRELEGALVS
+366 VRELEGAMVS
-376 LLAQATLNRKE
+376 LLAQATLNKKE
-387 IDLNLAKQMLKNFI
+387 IDLNLAKSMLKNFI
-401 KNSSK
+401 KNSHK
-406 EISME
+406 EISID

-448 KSHTKTSLKSIG
+448 KNHTKTSLKSIG
-460 AFFGGRD
+460 AYFGGRD

-491 VADIQK
+491 VQDIQK
-497 KLKMS
+497 KLRMS